1 MKSNGLVG
9 MFCTAAVVLL
19 AEVSCSDSRPQH
31 PAAANALRVDRRLG
45 VALKNFVQVDTAV
58 SVGDDATEVV
68 VSMVIRVR

>member
-1 MKSNGLVG
+1 MATVG
-9 MFCTAAVVLL
+9 RQR
-19 AEVSCSDSRPQH
+19 RPGDDPDH
-31 PAAANALRVDRRLG
+31 PADPVLDFRFNTLQPQTRYGWTAGWR

>member
-1 MKSNGLVG
+1 MDWSACSVPLLSCCSQKCPVATVGLNTLQPQTHYG
-9 MFCTAAVVLL
+9 WAAGW
-19 AEVSCSDSRPQH
+19 
-31 PAAANALRVDRRLG
+31 G